1 MDNSIFFLWITHFSV
16 KKGVATLETRPN
28 MVTVSNGKGTAHMT
42 HTLENIERCPAYAII
57 MVDRRGIVRQ
67 LAAAT
72 LDDAI
77 AAAAEFATYQLSVTV
92 EDPDGHVIYESA

>member
-1 MDNSIFFLWITHFSV
+1 MAKTH
-16 KKGVATLETRPN
+16 LN
-28 MVTVSNGKGTAHMT
+28 MVPVFNVFGDAQMT

-57 MVDRRGIVRQ
+57 MVDRCGVVRQ

-72 LDDAI
+72 LDDAM

-92 EDPDGHVIYESA
+92 EDPDGYVIYESA